1 MILGILCP
9 SLIPHTI
16 EGRKLV
22 EESMLESNQPE
33 KLEILEI
40 PYQ

>member
-1 MILGILCP
+1 MTR
-9 SLIPHTI
+9 LISRTI

-22 EESMLESNQPE
+22 KESMLELNQLE

-40 PYQ
+40 PHHD

>member
-1 MILGILCP
+1 MVR
-9 SLIPHTI
+9 LIPRAN

-22 EESMLESNQPE
+22 KESMLELNQPE

-40 PYQ
+40 PHHN